1 VNKVAL
7 IFPGTG
13 SQYAGMFRELY
24 KDYSIIRQT
33 FEEADE
39 ALGFNLSK
47 LILEDGLAEMGGV
60 AHAQVAIA
68 TCSVAGF
75 RVYMQEVG
83 IKPSLSAGHSLGEW
97 SALTCAGALPF
108 SDALRLVWLRGKCM
122 EEATPHGGGLIV
134 AVKGVASQLVEQQQ
148 RKAYM
153 QEDNMSAIA
162 CYNSPDQVVIAG
174 HRAATEELAKT
185 LEALGGKVIPLT
197 ANVPF
202 HTMLMKPAATQLQM
216 ELNSYSFQ
224 QLEWPVISNVTAWP
238 HLEAPYHMANRLAE
252 QLISPVQWEST
263 TRLLQ
268 REGIN
273 YTVEIG
279 PNQVLTRI
287 IRQSARNIKA
297 YALDHPTDLAS
308 IFRMKDIS
316 PSFFDQIL
324 AIVVSTRNDNDNA
337 EEYNKGVAEPYQQLL
352 HIQQQFSLEEQA
364 TDAQKKL
371 GVELLRQ
378 IMMTKKVA
386 EFEQEARLDQ
396 LMRG

>member
-13 SQYAGMFRELY
+13 SQYAGMFRGLH
-24 KDYSIIRQT
+24 KDYPIVRHT

-39 ALGFNLSK
+39 ALGFSLSK
-47 LILEDGLAEMGGV
+47 LILEDGLAGMEGV

-68 TCSVAGF
+68 TCSVAGQ

-97 SALTCAGALPF
+97 SALTCAGALPL
-108 SDALRLVWLRGKCM
+108 SDALRMVWLRGKWM
-122 EEATPHGGGLIV
+122 EEATPQGGGLIA
-134 AVKGVASQLVEQQQ
+134 AVKGVASQIVEKQC
-148 RKAYM
+148 KAYM

-162 CYNSPDQVVIAG
+162 CYNSQDQVVIAG
-174 HRAATEELAKT
+174 HRAATGELSKS
-185 LEALGGKVIPLT
+185 LEAIGGKVIPLT

-202 HTMLMKPAATQLQM
+202 HTMLMKPAATKLQM
-216 ELNSYSFQ
+216 ELSSYPFH
-224 QLEWPVISNVTAWP
+224 QLEWPVISNVTARP
-238 HLEAPYHMANRLAE
+238 HTEEPQHMANRLAE

-263 TRLLQ
+263 IRLLQ

-273 YTVEIG
+273 YAIEIG
-279 PNQVLTRI
+279 PNQVLTKIMRN
-287 IRQSARNIKA
+287 SARNVKA
-297 YALDHPTDLAS
+297 YALDYPADLAS
-308 IFRMKDIS
+308 IIQMKDVR
-316 PSFFDQIL
+316 PSFIDQIL
-324 AIVVSTRNDNDNA
+324 AIAVSTRNDNDNA
-337 EEYNKGVAEPYQQLL
+337 EEYNKGVVEPYQRLL
-352 HIQQQFSLEEQA
+352 HMQEQFSLEEQA
-364 TDAQKKL
+364 KDTQKKL

-386 EFEQEARLDQ
+386 EVEQEARLDQ